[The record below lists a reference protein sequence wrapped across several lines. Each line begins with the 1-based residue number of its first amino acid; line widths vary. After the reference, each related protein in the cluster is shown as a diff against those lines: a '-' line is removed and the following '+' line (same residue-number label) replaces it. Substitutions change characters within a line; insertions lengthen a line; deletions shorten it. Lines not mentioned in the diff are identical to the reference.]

1 MLEWFLLIISKEH
14 AADGQTLLIETIAH
28 YILIKKGSSAD
39 AQNFMIRSYFPEP
52 YNYFSTVTVSTDET
66 VCLQFFQTVTSEA
79 ILQEKANV
87 QFL

>member
-28 YILIKKGSSAD
+28 YILIKKRSSAD

-52 YNYFSTVTVSTDET
+52 YNYFSTVTVSTHET

>member
-39 AQNFMIRSYFPEP
+39 AQNFMIRSYFPES
-52 YNYFSTVTVSTDET
+52 YNYFSTVTVSTHET

>member
-39 AQNFMIRSYFPEP
+39 AQNFMITSYFPEP
-52 YNYFSTVTVSTDET
+52 YNYFSTVTVSTHET

>member
-1 MLEWFLLIISKEH
+1 MVFLLIISKEH

-52 YNYFSTVTVSTDET
+52 YNYFSTVTVSTHET

>member
-52 YNYFSTVTVSTDET
+52 YNYFSTVTVSTHET

>member
-52 YNYFSTVTVSTDET
+52 YNYFSTVTVSTHET
-66 VCLQFFQTVTSEA
+66 VCLQFFQTVTSEV

>member
-52 YNYFSTVTVSTDET
+52 YNYFSTVTVSTHGT
-66 VCLQFFQTVTSEA
+66 VCLQFFQTFTSEA